1 MSAEMFVKV
10 FIAVFAF
17 LVFIIVFFTLNITTL
32 TKIEKGKKSK
42 KKGKELYLTE
52 AQYLYFKYKI
62 NKKRLYNRKFAIIFA
77 LINSAIISITIFV
90 IEMLPMRMEFGL
102 VIGFVFLIG
111 FIYSVYGIMG
121 SILVKKGYQDE
132 L

>member
-77 LINSAIISITIFV
+77 LINSAI
-90 IEMLPMRMEFGL
+90 
-102 VIGFVFLIG
+102 
-111 FIYSVYGIMG
+111 
-121 SILVKKGYQDE
+121 
-132 L
+132 